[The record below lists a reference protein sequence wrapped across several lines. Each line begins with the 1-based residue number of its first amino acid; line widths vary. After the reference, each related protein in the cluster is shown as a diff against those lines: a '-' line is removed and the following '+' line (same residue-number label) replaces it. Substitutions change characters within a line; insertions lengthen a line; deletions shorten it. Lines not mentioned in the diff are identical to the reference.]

1 MTARGLKLN
10 GTNASRRASK
20 LTVERVEAS
29 PDHFPRIDILIYST
43 TRLIAVLFCLLTAIA
58 LANAQAVAPTTPAH
72 DLTAKK
78 ESKKSESRK
87 RDDSKPP
94 AKDEAKASASGS
106 SAFALPPEKMRPS
119 IVPRFDHPPIIDGKL
134 DDEVWN
140 KAVLL
145 RDFYQFQPG
154 DNIAPT
160 QATEVRIGYD
170 ARFLYIAFH
179 CYDDPQKV
187 RATVAKRDDIFNEDN
202 VRVFLDTFNDKR
214 KAYMLAFNP
223 YGIQADGIY
232 TEGQQGTDL
241 NVDVV
246 MESKGTITADG
257 YVIEVAVPF
266 KSLRYEAGNG
276 KQWGIHIWRNIV
288 RQDNEM
294 DSWMPISRDKASR
307 LEQAGHLTGLDTI
320 ATERT
325 LEIIPTITFSET
337 GHRAP
342 AYPLSFT
349 ANNPGVIDNGR
360 FVNRPL
366 KADPGI
372 SVKLGLT
379 SNVTLDFT
387 ANPDFAQV
395 EADQPVVTANQR
407 FPIFFREKRPFFL
420 EGIDIFQTPIQ
431 VVHTRTIIDP
441 DYAVKLTG
449 KTGRNSFG
457 LLLASDNAPG
467 NFTEEER
474 NDPVTRADIE
484 KFLDKNA
491 TVGVL
496 RFKRDVGHESSLGM
510 IATSY
515 NFIEQ
520 HNQLGGVDG
529 RFKLDPKTVF
539 SFQALGTVSRRTFYD
554 AGLDENLY
562 RNGNGMGYSWNLDY
576 TGRHFGYTAIS
587 EGYTRDYRA
596 DVGFVNRT
604 NTNFSGFFMRFS
616 NDPKPNAKLVSWR
629 VFVINNIRY
638 DFQGRS
644 QGGNNSVN
652 GHLQFTKQT
661 WLHFGYAKLYERLFE
676 EEFGPRR
683 AFDRAG
689 AFVGDSER
697 STHGHT
703 IFLNVET
710 SPTKKFN
717 AYGFVGRRWNTFDYD
732 FGAGPRYPRV
742 SPAALLDPNAPLD
755 PGPGNTFDME
765 FGAEVKPTN
774 AFSASLNYS
783 RYNLR
788 RNDTGRMVFVDSIYS
803 LRSTYQF
810 TRFLFARV
818 RVDYDSL
825 ASNVRGQYLFGWT
838 PNPGTSFYVGY
849 NDDVNYN
856 GYNPYST
863 IYEPG
868 FRRNSRTFFI
878 KTSYLF
884 RRSI

>member
-1 MTARGLKLN
+1 M
-10 GTNASRRASK
+10 
-20 LTVERVEAS
+20 
-29 PDHFPRIDILIYST
+29 YST
-43 TRLIAVLFCLLTAIA
+43 IRLIVALLCVLAVCVIVR
-58 LANAQAVAPTTPAH
+58 AQPVAPTSPLASPTP
-72 DLTAKK
+72 KK
-78 ESKKSESRK
+78 ENPKNEK
-87 RDDSKPP
+87 RRHDDSKSD
-94 AKDEAKASASGS
+94 AKNEAKPAATG
-106 SAFALPPEKMRPS
+106 ATGFALPMEKARPAV
-119 IVPRFDHPPIIDGKL
+119 VPRFDHAPVIDGKL
-134 DDEVWN
+134 DDAVWD
-140 KAVLL
+140 KAVVL

-223 YGIQADGIY
+223 YGVQADGIY
-232 TEGQQGTDL
+232 TEGKDTDT
-241 NVDVV
+241 NVDIV
-246 MESKGTITADG
+246 MESKGTITNDG
-257 YVIEVAVPF
+257 YTIEVAVPF

-276 KQWGIHIWRNIV
+276 KQWGIHVWRNIV

-307 LEQAGHLTGLDTI
+307 LEQEGHLTGLDNL
-320 ATERT
+320 ATERA

-342 AYPLSFT
+342 AYPLSAT
-349 ANNPGVIDNGR
+349 ADNPSLVDNGR
-360 FVNRPL
+360 FVNRPV
-366 KADPGI
+366 KADPGL

-379 SNVTLDFT
+379 PNVTLDFT

-457 LLLASDNAPG
+457 LLMASDNAPG
-467 NFTEEER
+467 NFSDEER
-474 NDPVTRADIE
+474 NDPATRADIE
-484 KFLDKNA
+484 RFLDKNA
-491 TVGVL
+491 TIGVL
-496 RFKRDVGHESSLGM
+496 RFKRDVGRESSLGV

-515 NFIEQ
+515 NFVEL
-520 HNQLGGVDG
+520 HNQLAGLDG

-539 SFQALGTVSRRTFYD
+539 SFQALGTVSRRHFYD
-554 AGLDENLY
+554 ASLDEDLY
-562 RNGNGMGYSWNLDY
+562 RSGNGLGYSWNLDY
-576 TGRHFGYTAIS
+576 TGRHFGYTVFN

-604 NTNFSGFFMRFS
+604 NTNYSGVYTRIS
-616 NDPKPNAKLVSWR
+616 NDPKPNAWLVSWR
-629 VFVINNIRY
+629 FFLNSTLRY

-644 QGGNNSVN
+644 QSANNGAS

-661 WLHFGYAKLYERLFE
+661 WLHFGYNTNYERLFE

-683 AFDRAG
+683 TASRGG
-689 AFVGDSER
+689 AFFGDSER
-697 STHGHT
+697 SANGHT
-703 IFLNVET
+703 LWVNVET

-717 AYGFVGRRWNTFDYD
+717 AYGFVGRRWNIFDYD

-755 PGPGNTFDME
+755 PGPGNTLDME

-788 RNDTGRMVFVDSIYS
+788 RNDTGRMVFLDNIYS

-818 RVDYDSL
+818 RVDFDSL

-838 PNPGTSFYVGY
+838 PSPGTSFYVGY

-856 GYNPYST
+856 GFNPFSGL
-863 IYEPG
+863 YEPG
-868 FRRNSRTFFI
+868 PRRNSRTFFI
-878 KTSYLF
+878 KTSYLI

>member
-1 MTARGLKLN
+1 MQSQG
-10 GTNASRRASK
+10 
-20 LTVERVEAS
+20 
-29 PDHFPRIDILIYST
+29 
-43 TRLIAVLFCLLTAIA
+43 AI
-58 LANAQAVAPTTPAH
+58 T
-72 DLTAKK
+72 
-78 ESKKSESRK
+78 
-87 RDDSKPP
+87 
-94 AKDEAKASASGS
+94 G
-106 SAFALPPEKMRPS
+106 
-119 IVPRFDHPPIIDGKL
+119 
-134 DDEVWN
+134 
-140 KAVLL
+140 
-145 RDFYQFQPG
+145 
-154 DNIAPT
+154 
-160 QATEVRIGYD
+160 
-170 ARFLYIAFH
+170 
-179 CYDDPQKV
+179 
-187 RATVAKRDDIFNEDN
+187 
-202 VRVFLDTFNDKR
+202 
-214 KAYMLAFNP
+214 
-223 YGIQADGIY
+223 
-232 TEGQQGTDL
+232 
-241 NVDVV
+241 
-246 MESKGTITADG
+246 DG

-307 LEQAGHLTGLDTI
+307 LEQAGHLTGFDHI
-320 ATERT
+320 AAERT

-337 GHRAP
+337 GQRAP

-349 ANNPGVIDNGR
+349 ANNPGIIDNGR
-360 FVNRPL
+360 FVNRPI

-407 FPIFFREKRPFFL
+407 FPIFFAEKRPFFL

-457 LLLASDNAPG
+457 LLMASDNAPG
-467 NFTEEER
+467 NFSQEER

-496 RFKRDVGHESSLGM
+496 RFKRDVGRESSLGL

-520 HNQLGGVDG
+520 HNQLAGVDG
-529 RFKLDPKTVF
+529 RFKLDQKTVF
-539 SFQALGTVSRRTFYD
+539 SFQALGTVSRHHFYD
-554 AGLDENLY
+554 AGLDQDLY
-562 RNGNGMGYSWNLDY
+562 RSGNGMGYSWNLDY
-576 TGRHFGYTAIS
+576 TGRHFGYTVIS
-587 EGYTRDYRA
+587 EGRTRDYRA
-596 DVGFVNRT
+596 DVGFVDRT
-604 NTNFSGFFMRFS
+604 NTNFSGVFTRIS
-616 NDPKPNAKLVSWR
+616 NDPKPNARLVSWR
-629 VFVINNIRY
+629 FFFNNSLRY

-644 QGGNNSVN
+644 QNANSNVN

-661 WLHFGYAKLYERLFE
+661 WLHFGYNKNYERLFE

-683 AFDRAG
+683 TADRAG
-689 AFVGDSER
+689 AFFGDSER
-697 STHGHT
+697 STHAHT
-703 IFLNVET
+703 VWVNVET

-717 AYGFVGRRWNTFDYD
+717 AYGFIGRRWNVFDYD

-765 FGAEVKPTN
+765 FGTEVKPTN
-774 AFSASLNYS
+774 AFSASLHYS

-788 RNDTGRMVFVDSIYS
+788 RNATGRMVFVDSIYS
-803 LRSTYQF
+803 LRSTYHF

-849 NDDVNYN
+849 NDDVNYD
-856 GYNPYST
+856 GFNPFSG
-863 IYEPG
+863 ISEPG
-868 FRRNSRTFFI
+868 LRRNSRTFFI